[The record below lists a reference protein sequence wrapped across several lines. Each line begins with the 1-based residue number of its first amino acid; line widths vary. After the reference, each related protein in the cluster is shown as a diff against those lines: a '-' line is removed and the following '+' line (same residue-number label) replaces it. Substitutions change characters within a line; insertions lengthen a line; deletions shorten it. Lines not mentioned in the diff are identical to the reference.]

1 VYKDSNE
8 RTQDYLANFE
18 ENEVIKKLVGKT
30 APVIVDV
37 GANIGQT
44 VQKVKGIWPNSTV
57 HSIEP
62 MREQYEILDRKTRHY
77 TGVKTYNVALGGY
90 NGPRTF
96 YVSEHQNMLSGFYEL
111 NPDSKDSVALNS
123 PEPAHDN
130 FLNQSEIIV
139 DCLTLDTWA
148 EENNVTEID
157 LLKMDAQGAE
167 PDILRGGRGILQ
179 NTRVVITELMFYDLY
194 KKKNSFYEIEST
206 LIPLGF
212 ELFDIGHVSKNPV
225 TGRTDWVDVIYYKSD
240 E

>member
-1 VYKDSNE
+1 
-8 RTQDYLANFE
+8 
-18 ENEVIKKLVGKT
+18 
-30 APVIVDV
+30 
-37 GANIGQT
+37 
-44 VQKVKGIWPNSTV
+44 
-57 HSIEP
+57 
-62 MREQYEILDRKTRHY
+62 
-77 TGVKTYNVALGGY
+77 
-90 NGPRTF
+90 
-96 YVSEHQNMLSGFYEL
+96 MLSGFYEL

-206 LIPLGF
+206 LIPMGF